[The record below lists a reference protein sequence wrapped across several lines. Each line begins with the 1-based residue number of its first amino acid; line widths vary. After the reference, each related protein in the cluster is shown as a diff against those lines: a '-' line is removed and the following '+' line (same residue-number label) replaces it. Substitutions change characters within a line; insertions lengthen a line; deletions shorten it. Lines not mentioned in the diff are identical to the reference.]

1 MTTENPTTTKEQI
14 EAELALAKQCQSF
27 AVRRA
32 KELVEQL
39 EVRVSPLDLGVV
51 SLAFRYG
58 RESEPFKLQ
67 GKTSREQLRDLGVH
81 IERFL
86 GART

>member
-1 MTTENPTTTKEQI
+1 MTTETPTTTKEQI
-14 EAELALAKQCQSF
+14 EADLALAKQCQQF
-27 AVRRA
+27 AIRRA

-39 EVRVSPLDLGVV
+39 EIRVSTLNTGIIT
-51 SLAFRYG
+51 LAFRYG
-58 RESEPFKLQ
+58 RESEPIELR
-67 GKTSREQLRDLGVH
+67 GNNAREKFRDLGVH

>member
-1 MTTENPTTTKEQI
+1 MTTENPTTSKEQI
-14 EAELALAKQCQSF
+14 ETELAQAKQCQQF
-27 AVRRA
+27 AIRRA

-39 EVRVSPLDLGVV
+39 EVRVSTLNPGVI

-58 RESEPFKLQ
+58 RESEPFRIQ

>member
-1 MTTENPTTTKEQI
+1 MTTEPTKDTGSTFAESFTRRWVKEFAEQI
-14 EAELALAKQCQSF
+14 
-27 AVRRA
+27 
-32 KELVEQL
+32 
-39 EVRVSPLDLGVV
+39 
-51 SLAFRYG
+51 SLIPQEDGLHTLRWRYG
-58 RESEPFKLQ
+58 RESEPFKIQ